1 MGTSTS
7 SRGPGPNVSL
17 DPPWLDDVLDGLG
30 GDAVP
35 PADGEPVPP
44 RGAPGVAQPARYAD
58 ARRELKKFIKSG
70 NTDNLRDAIGH
81 YSRSGS
87 GGAGAATTRMR
98 ASTRAGSELFSFLNA
113 VSQGRSAEARQWV
126 HDLQSSGPTADDVV
140 DAIVWE
146 LSPPGG
152 SADEEALR
160 DSMASALTELI
171 LESPDIDLMHLQ
183 TSDIWELMKN
193 YLASEVTHRL
203 CFDLGPLLESAKVD
217 PTTAVQRE
225 REMRIFIKAEIGEH
239 LNLLQGTKPN
249 PTRADLDRIFQET
262 LKMTFELF
270 EAGL

>member
-35 PADGEPVPP
+35 PADGEPIPP
-44 RGAPGVAQPARYAD
+44 TGASGTAQPARYAE

-81 YSRSGS
+81 YSRKGS
-87 GGAGAATTRMR
+87 GGAGAASTRMR
-98 ASTRAGSELFSFLNA
+98 ASTRAGAELFTFLNA
-113 VSQGRSAEARQWV
+113 VSQGASAEARQWV
-126 HDLQSSGPTADDVV
+126 QELQSGNPTADDVI
-140 DAIVWE
+140 DAIVRE

-160 DSMASALTELI
+160 DSMASALTELVI
-171 LESPDIDLMHLQ
+171 ESPDIDLMRLQ

-193 YLASEVTHRL
+193 YLSSEVAHRL

-217 PTTAVQRE
+217 PVTAVRRE
-225 REMRIFIKAEIGEH
+225 REMRLFIREELGAH
-239 LNLLQGTKPN
+239 LDLLRQSKPN
-249 PTRADLDRIFQET
+249 PSRTDLDAIFQET

>member
-30 GDAVP
+30 GDSVP
-35 PADGEPVPP
+35 PSDADPTSPA
-44 RGAPGVAQPARYAD
+44 GASGTALPARYAD

-81 YSRSGS
+81 YSRKGS
-87 GGAGAATTRMR
+87 GGAGAASTRMR
-98 ASTRAGSELFSFLNA
+98 ASTRAGAELFSFLNA
-113 VSQGRSAEARQWV
+113 VSQGSTAEARQWV
-126 HDLQSSGPTADDVV
+126 QDLQGNSPTADDVV
-140 DAIVWE
+140 DAIVRE

-160 DSMASALTELI
+160 DSMASALTELV
-171 LESPDIDLMHLQ
+171 LENPAIDLMHLQ
-183 TSDIWELMKN
+183 LSDIWDLMKN
-193 YLASEVTHRL
+193 YLASEVVHRL

-217 PTTAVQRE
+217 PVSAIQRE
-225 REMRIFIKAEIGEH
+225 RDMRIFIKEEIGSH
-239 LNLLQGTKPN
+239 LDLLRNSVPN
-249 PTRADLDRIFQET
+249 PSRSDLDAIFQET

-270 EAGL
+270 EAGI

>member
-17 DPPWLDDVLDGLG
+17 DPPWLDDVLEGLG

-44 RGAPGVAQPARYAD
+44 TGASGTAQPARYAE
-58 ARRELKKFIKSG
+58 ARRELKKFINSG
-70 NTDNLRDAIGH
+70 NTDHLRDAIGH
-81 YSRSGS
+81 YSRKGS
-87 GGAGAATTRMR
+87 GGASAASTRMR
-98 ASTRAGSELFSFLNA
+98 ASTRGGAELFSFLNA
-113 VSQGRSAEARQWV
+113 VSQGTSAEARQWV
-126 HDLQSSGPTADDVV
+126 QDLQSKNPTADDVV
-140 DAIVWE
+140 DAIVRE

-160 DSMASALTELI
+160 DSMASALTELVI
-171 LESPDIDLMHLQ
+171 ENPDIDLMHLQ
-183 TSDIWELMKN
+183 TSDIWELMKS
-193 YLASEVTHRL
+193 YLASEVAHRL

-217 PTTAVQRE
+217 PVTALRRE
-225 REMRIFIKAEIGEH
+225 QDMRIFIKEEVGAH
-239 LNLLQGTKPN
+239 LDLLRESRPN
-249 PTRADLDRIFQET
+249 PSRSDLDAIFQET

>member
-17 DPPWLDDVLDGLG
+17 DPPWLDDVLEGLG
-30 GDAVP
+30 GDTVP
-35 PADGEPVPP
+35 AADDEPVPP
-44 RGAPGVAQPARYAD
+44 EGAFGIAQPARFAE
-58 ARRELKKFIKSG
+58 ARRELNKFIKSG
-70 NTDNLRDAIGH
+70 NTDSLRGALGH
-81 YSRSGS
+81 YSRKGS
-87 GGAGAATTRMR
+87 GGASAASTRMR
-98 ASTRAGSELFSFLNA
+98 ASTRAGAELFSFLNA
-113 VSQGRSAEARQWV
+113 VSQGSSVEARQWV
-126 HDLQSSGPTADDVV
+126 QDLQSGSPTADDIV
-140 DAIVWE
+140 DAIVRE

-160 DSMASALTELI
+160 DSMASALTELV
-171 LESPDIDLMHLQ
+171 LDNPDIDLMHLQ

-193 YLASEVTHRL
+193 YLASEVTNRL

-225 REMRIFIKAEIGEH
+225 REMHLFIKLEIGEH
-239 LNLLQGTKPN
+239 LDLLRGTKPN
-249 PTRADLDRIFQET
+249 PTRAELDVIFQET

>member
-17 DPPWLDDVLDGLG
+17 DPPWLDDVLDELG

-44 RGAPGVAQPARYAD
+44 TGASGTAQPARYAE
-58 ARRELKKFIKSG
+58 ARRELRKFIKNG

-81 YSRSGS
+81 YTRKGS
-87 GGAGAATTRMR
+87 GGAGAASTRMR
-98 ASTRAGSELFSFLNA
+98 ASTRAGAELYSFLNA
-113 VSQGRSAEARQWV
+113 VSQGASAEARQWV
-126 HDLQSSGPTADDVV
+126 QDLQRGNPTADDVV
-140 DAIVWE
+140 DAIVRE

-160 DSMASALTELI
+160 DSMASALTELVI
-171 LESPDIDLMHLQ
+171 ENPGIDLMHLQ
-183 TSDIWELMKN
+183 TSDIWDLMKS

-217 PTTAVQRE
+217 PVTAVQRE
-225 REMRIFIKAEIGEH
+225 RDMQLFIKEEIGAH
-239 LNLLQGTKPN
+239 LDLIRDSKPN
-249 PTRADLDRIFQET
+249 PSRSDLDAIFQET

>member
-17 DPPWLDDVLDGLG
+17 DPPWIDDVLDGLG
-30 GDAVP
+30 SGTVP
-35 PADGEPVPP
+35 VGDGEPVPP
-44 RGAPGVAQPARYAD
+44 TGASGAAQPARHSE

-70 NTDNLRDAIGH
+70 YTDHLRDAIGH
-81 YSRSGS
+81 YSRKGS
-87 GGAGAATTRMR
+87 GGASAASTRMR
-98 ASTRAGSELFSFLNA
+98 ASTRGGAELFSFLNA
-113 VSQGRSAEARQWV
+113 VSQGASAEARRWV
-126 HDLQSSGPTADDVV
+126 QDLQGKNPTADEVV
-140 DAIVWE
+140 DAIVRE

-160 DSMASALTELI
+160 DSMASALTELVI
-171 LESPDIDLMHLQ
+171 ESPDIDLMHLQ
-183 TSDIWELMKN
+183 TSDIWELMKS

-217 PTTAVQRE
+217 PVTAVQRE
-225 REMRIFIKAEIGEH
+225 REMRIFIKEEIGAH
-239 LNLLQGTKPN
+239 LDLLRDTKPN
-249 PTRADLDRIFQET
+249 PSRSDLDAIFQET

>member
-17 DPPWLDDVLDGLG
+17 DPPWLDDVAGGLG
-30 GDAVP
+30 GGAVP
-35 PADGEPVPP
+35 PADGDPIPP
-44 RGAPGVAQPARYAD
+44 AGAPGVAQPARYAE
-58 ARRELKKFIKSG
+58 ARRELKKFIKTG

-81 YSRSGS
+81 YSRKGS
-87 GGAGAATTRMR
+87 GGAGAASTRMR
-98 ASTRAGSELFSFLNA
+98 AATRAGAELFSFLSA
-113 VSQGRSAEARQWV
+113 VSQGASVEARQWV
-126 HDLQSSGPTADDVV
+126 QDLQSASPTADDVV
-140 DAIVWE
+140 DAIVRE

-160 DSMASALTELI
+160 DSMASALTELL
-171 LESPDIDLMHLQ
+171 LENPGIDLMHLDA
-183 TSDIWELMKN
+183 SNIWELMKN
-193 YLASEVTHRL
+193 YLTSEVTHRL

-225 REMRIFIKAEIGEH
+225 REMRLFIKLEIGEH
-239 LNLLQGTKPN
+239 LDLLRGTSPN
-249 PTRADLDRIFQET
+249 PTRAQLDGILQET

>member
-35 PADGEPVPP
+35 PADGDPVPP
-44 RGAPGVAQPARYAD
+44 KGASGTAQPARYAE
-58 ARRELKKFIKSG
+58 ARRELRKFIKSG

-81 YSRSGS
+81 YSRKGS
-87 GGAGAATTRMR
+87 GGAGAASTRMR
-98 ASTRAGSELFSFLNA
+98 ASTRAGAELFSFLNA
-113 VSQGRSAEARQWV
+113 VSQGASAQAREWV
-126 HDLQSSGPTADDVV
+126 QELQSGSLTADDVV
-140 DAIVWE
+140 DAIVRE

-160 DSMASALTELI
+160 DSMASALTELVI
-171 LESPDIDLMHLQ
+171 KNPDIDLMHLQ
-183 TSDIWELMKN
+183 TSDIWELMKS
-193 YLASEVTHRL
+193 YLASEVAHRL

-217 PTTAVQRE
+217 PVTAVQRE
-225 REMRIFIKAEIGEH
+225 RDMRIFIKEEIGAH
-239 LNLLQGTKPN
+239 LDLLRDSKPN
-249 PTRADLDRIFQET
+249 PSRTDLDAIFQET

>member
-30 GDAVP
+30 GDALP

-44 RGAPGVAQPARYAD
+44 TGASGTAQPARYAE

-81 YSRSGS
+81 YSRKGS
-87 GGAGAATTRMR
+87 GGAGAASTRMR
-98 ASTRAGSELFSFLNA
+98 AATRAGAELFSFLNA
-113 VSQGRSAEARQWV
+113 VSQGTSAEARQWV
-126 HDLQSSGPTADDVV
+126 QELQSGSPTADDVV
-140 DAIVWE
+140 DAIVRE

-152 SADEEALR
+152 STDEEALR
-160 DSMASALTELI
+160 DSMAAALTELVI
-171 LESPDIDLMHLQ
+171 KNPDIDLMHLQ

-193 YLASEVTHRL
+193 YLASEVVHRL

-217 PTTAVQRE
+217 PVTAVQRE
-225 REMRIFIKAEIGEH
+225 RDMRIFIREELGAH
-239 LNLLQGTKPN
+239 LDLLRESKPN
-249 PTRADLDRIFQET
+249 PSRTDLDAIFQET

-270 EAGL
+270 EASL